1 MSEPPNS
8 KNSSDIPDELSKRK
22 LDIRTIRQDFQ
33 VFLNEEQNDIEKL
46 KENYKDL
53 TTEIYQIPRVAI
65 ETYQY
70 QIIKKDLSEEDN
82 KSPEPNMPGRPMNN
96 LRSSN
101 PSIDLPDKP
110 SETALDSAKVRS
122 NFESFLK
129 QKQNDLEV
137 FGNQFTSQAKK
148 DLREFRNKIDTYEY
162 QFVKKNFGVVKR
174 VGDGVAI
181 VSGLRGVTE
190 NELVLFPDGTYGL
203 AMDLHEFHV
212 GCVILGSGDNI
223 QAGDIVEE
231 TGRVMNVPVGKA
243 LLGRVVNA
251 LGQPIDG
258 LGSLEAQNFR
268 PVEFPATN
276 FIYRSPVDTP
286 LQTGIKAIDS
296 IIPLGQGQRE
306 LIIGDRQTG
315 KSAIAIDTVINQKG
329 QDVICIY
336 VCIGQKMS
344 SVAQIVNT
352 FRDHGAMEYTTV
364 LATSAEDSP
373 SLIYLA
379 PYAGCAM
386 AEAFMYSGQNALIIY
401 DDLSKHAIAYR
412 QLSLLLER
420 PAGREAYPGDIF
432 YLHSR
437 LLERAANLSKEKG
450 GGSMTALPIV
460 ETQAGNISAYIPT
473 NLISITDGQ
482 IYLSTK
488 LFDEGTLPAIDI
500 GLSVSRVGGA
510 AQNDA
515 MRAVSKNLALDV
527 AQYLELRVF
536 ARFGTELDVETR
548 QQLERGERISTI
560 LTQPQFEP
568 LPITHQVAIIYAAIE
583 GYLDKVPLDQ
593 ISEFEKLFIKYLTQ
607 YHAGLLTEFSAGRW
621 NSQLEKELKETLD
634 QFIQKLYDT
643 GILKEPEEME
653 I

>member
-1 MSEPPNS
+1 MSDQKNPS
-8 KNSSDIPDELSKRK
+8 KM
-22 LDIRTIRQDFQ
+22 
-33 VFLNEEQNDIEKL
+33 
-46 KENYKDL
+46 KDL
-53 TTEIYQIPRVAI
+53 PEIDDGVELHSNEIREDFKVFIDQEKNAI
-65 ETYQY
+65 DQLEEYFKHRTAKSLDTLEKTVKDSQY
-70 QIIKKDLSEEDN
+70 QLNI
-82 KSPEPNMPGRPMNN
+82 
-96 LRSSN
+96 
-101 PSIDLPDKP
+101 
-110 SETALDSAKVRS
+110 
-122 NFESFLK
+122 
-129 QKQNDLEV
+129 QNV
-137 FGNQFTSQAKK
+137 GT
-148 DLREFRNKIDTYEY
+148 
-162 QFVKKNFGVVKR
+162 VKR

-181 VSGLRGVTE
+181 VSGLRGVME
-190 NELVLFPDGTYGL
+190 NELVLFQDGTYGL
-203 AMDLHEFHV
+203 AMDLHEYHV
-212 GCVILGSGDNI
+212 GCVILGPCTNI
-223 QAGDIVEE
+223 QAGDLVYE
-231 TGRVMNVPVGKA
+231 TGRVVDVPAGDA

-258 LGSLEAQNFR
+258 LGPIETDTYRSIEY
-268 PVEFPATN
+268 PATG
-276 FIYRSPVDTP
+276 FIYRSPIDTP

-296 IIPLGQGQRE
+296 IIPLGKGQRE

-329 QDVICIY
+329 QDVYCIY
-336 VCIGQKMS
+336 VCIGQKLS
-344 SVAQIVNT
+344 TVAQIVRT
-352 FRDHGAMEYTTV
+352 FRDYGAMDYTTV
-364 LATSAEDSP
+364 ISASAEDSP

-379 PYAGCAM
+379 PYAGCAI
-386 AEAFMYSGQNALIIY
+386 AEEFMYSGKDALVIY

-437 LLERAANLSKEKG
+437 LLERSANLSKEKG
-450 GGSMTALPIV
+450 GGSMTALPVV

-488 LFDEGTLPAIDI
+488 LFDEGVLPAIDI

-536 ARFGTELDVETR
+536 ARFGTELDTETR
-548 QQLERGERISTI
+548 QQLDRGERIRTI

-568 LPITHQVAIIYAAIE
+568 LPIAHQVAVIYTAIE
-583 GYLDKVPLDQ
+583 GYLDQVPMDQ
-593 ISEFEKLFIKYLTQ
+593 ISEFEKRFIKYLTQ
-607 YHAGLLTEFSAGRW
+607 LHAGLLTEFAAGNW
-621 NSQLEKELKETLD
+621 NPELEKELKEILD
-634 QFIQKLYDT
+634 SFIERLYET
-643 GILKEPEEME
+643 GFLEEAEEMD